1 MKRYTQYLRSV
12 IFLVLCISFFS
23 FNVSAQTIPPFKMKL
38 SNGTVFSASN
48 LAKNKP
54 VIIIYFAPD
63 CEHCQVLM
71 NQLFK
76 KINEF
81 KSAQIVMVTF
91 KPINEV
97 KQFEK
102 HYNTAAYKNI
112 KVGIEDP
119 IFYFRYYF
127 KLENT
132 PFTALYDKSRKLVYS
147 WQKETPVSDLLGRL
161 KKIR

>member
-1 MKRYTQYLRSV
+1 MKRSTQYLKSV
-12 IFLVLCISFFS
+12 FFLLICTGFFS
-23 FNVSAQTIPPFKMKL
+23 FNISAQTIPPFKMKL

-48 LAKNKP
+48 LVKNKP

-71 NQLFK
+71 KQLFK

-91 KPINEV
+91 KPLNEV

-102 HYNTAAYKNI
+102 DYNTAAYKNI
-112 KVGIEDP
+112 KVGIESP

-132 PFTALYDKSRKLVYS
+132 PFTALYDKTGKLIYS
-147 WQKETPVSDLLGRL
+147 WQKEAPINDLLGRL
-161 KKIR
+161 KKLK